1 MIRNLLTFIII
12 SINFT
17 FSFGQNLNPNES
29 ILTMPE
35 SLFNYYTKV
44 RNKLLKDN
52 YKNTFLKLIVLP
64 SFQAEYSLRVVKS
77 NNDFYGSVTKVEE
90 NIWYAKDYEN
100 LKVEEFTSQINNH
113 IIELLLKKSDIIL
126 SNTQYSNINNFAID
140 GVRFVFANQSKSGTF
155 RTGDNFK
162 DYKFIKILERLTE
175 NIISQNEF
183 NLIESEIQYLN
194 SNIK

>member
-1 MIRNLLTFIII
+1 MIRILLTFIVI

-35 SLFNYYTKV
+35 SHFNYHTKI
-44 RNKLLKDN
+44 RSKLLKDN

-64 SFQAEYSLRVVKS
+64 SFQSEYSLRVVKS
-77 NNDFYGSVTKVEE
+77 NNEFYGIVTKVDE
-90 NIWYAKDYEN
+90 NIWYAKDYEK
-100 LKVEEFTSQINNH
+100 LKVEEFTSQINND
-113 IIELLLKKSDIIL
+113 IIELLLKTSDIIL
-126 SNTQYSNINNFAID
+126 SKTQYSDINNFATD
-140 GVRFVFANQSKSGTF
+140 GVSFVFANQSKSGTF

-162 DYKFIKILERLTE
+162 DFEFIRILERLIE

-183 NLIESEIQYLN
+183 NLNETEIQYLN
-194 SNIK
+194 SISK

>member
-1 MIRNLLTFIII
+1 MIRILLTFIII

-77 NNDFYGSVTKVEE
+77 NNDFYGIVTKVEE
-90 NIWYAKDYEN
+90 NIWYAKDYEK
-100 LKVEEFTSQINNH
+100 LKVEKFTSQINNH

-126 SNTQYSNINNFAID
+126 SNTQYSNINNFTID
-140 GVRFVFANQSKSGTF
+140 GVSFVFANQSKSGTF

-194 SNIK
+194 SNTK